1 MNTLLNAL
9 TPILN
14 TPNAKVSMDITPAAT
29 PGELQVIVRPF
40 VGPVSD
46 KATEELRQLK
56 AALAQPIKVVGTPE
70 DIEAALAQAVEE
82 QAPKRN
88 TWANRAA
95 ELDAAIAAAA
105 ASDIKKKKTK
115 SAPAGGTAKTGA
127 KAEEPK
133 PETVSTEES
142 DLDKPEDADA
152 AGFSL

>member
-14 TPNAKVSMDITPAAT
+14 TPNTKVSMDITPAAT

-40 VGPVSD
+40 VGPVSE

-88 TWANRAA
+88 AWANRAA

-105 ASDIKKKKTK
+105 ASDIKNKKTSK
-115 SAPAGGTAKTGA
+115 PKGNTANTTEQP
-127 KAEEPK
+127 KAE
-133 PETVSTEES
+133 TINTEELS
-142 DLDKPEDADA
+142 PEKPEDESA
-152 AGFSL
+152 ATFGL